1 MNLES
6 ARFALPFIAA
16 GQAQK
21 ELTHNEAL
29 ALIDAGIGA
38 AAESAGIDTP
48 PPAPAIGQC
57 WIVGDTPTG
66 AWMGQAGALACWTD
80 GGWRFLAD
88 VEGLAVWIKD
98 QQLWAVREVDG
109 WAFGEARAARVLI
122 QGVQVLGAREPAV
135 ALPAGGGTVD
145 AEARTAVA
153 AIIDRLVAH
162 GLIEG

>member
-1 MNLES
+1 MSLES

-48 PPAPAIGQC
+48 PAVPEIGQC
-57 WIVGDTPTG
+57 WIIGDTLTG
-66 AWMGQAGALACWTD
+66 AWMGRAGTLACWTD
-80 GGWRFLAD
+80 GGWRFLGGI
-88 VEGLAVWIKD
+88 EGLAVWIKD
-98 QQLWAVREVDG
+98 QQLWAVREADG
-109 WAFGEARAARVLI
+109 WAFGELRAARVLI

-135 ALPAGGGTVD
+135 APPAGGGTVD

-153 AIIDRLVAH
+153 AIIDRLVSH